1 MEFDERQSDYYYNA
15 GAYIGL
21 FEKKTEDGA
30 KKSISNKIRG
40 GSFFSE
46 L

>member
-21 FEKKTEDGA
+21 FEKKTEDGQR
-30 KKSISNKIRG
+30 KVFLTKLG
-40 GSFFSE
+40 GSFF